1 MQLILNHYQF
11 DYYLSRKKYMVGEFL
26 FFKILLTDLVGP
38 NQNFDYLVN
47 NYILKTYNNNYIF

>member
-11 DYYLSRKKYMVGEFL
+11 DYYLSRKKYKVDELL

-38 NQNFDYLVN
+38 TQTYMLGVYGFQNFEGL
-47 NYILKTYNNNYIF
+47 